1 MPATPITVAPP
12 DPVPPRHPPYDW
24 AHQQQVQEEDQGPV
38 PTQVPVDERQRQ
50 LYEHGGQQHEGDGE
64 AQPDVVF
71 GLMVPAAEH
80 GGGDE
85 LRQVEYGGQHD
96 AEGRVDVAVIH
107 HQHDPVLH
115 HHRGA
120 LLRVQVRDVPLV
132 LLHGHLAHDV
142 ICVSSGGVTT
152 SEVAGVSPNRARKT
166 WLLIFTSL
174 VASSLPTF
182 HQVDHRWFHICSRST
197 TRLHGQ
203 TLD

>member
-12 DPVPPRHPPYDW
+12 DPPDDR

-50 LYEHGGQQHEGDGE
+50 LNEHGGHQHEGDGE
-64 AQPDVVF
+64 AQPDVVL
-71 GLMVPAAEH
+71 GLVVPAAQH

-96 AEGRVDVAVIH
+96 TEGSVDVAVIH

-142 ICVSSGGVTT
+142 VC
-152 SEVAGVSPNRARKT
+152 VSPNRARKT
-166 WLLIFTSL
+166 SLLIFASL

-182 HQVDHRWFHICSRST
+182 HQVDHR
-197 TRLHGQ
+197 
-203 TLD
+203 